1 MKIILL
7 GAHGTGKT
15 TFANILKD
23 KYGWPIIESPSRII
37 HNIPGLNSEQY
48 QEIITRMNQKTWD
61 DLSHYKKC
69 TIFCRTVIDNLS
81 YDDGMEAFDRG
92 TINSLEPYLEYQW
105 IKKHFK
111 ECNDTIIVVRIPVE
125 FPMEKD
131 GVRPESEEYQ
141 KLIDRRQETILQ
153 ALIKDG
159 VIPEKNICRIS
170 GGNHTRLAMF
180 EDFLQNM
187 LVGFLSIE
195 AEG

>member
-37 HNIPGLNSEQY
+37 HNIPGLTPEQY

-81 YDDGMEAFDRG
+81 YDSGMEAFDKG
-92 TINSLEPYLEYQW
+92 IINSLDPYLEYQW
-105 IKKHFK
+105 IKKHFS
-111 ECNDTIIVVRIPVE
+111 ECGDVIIVIRIPVE

-141 KLIDRRQETILQ
+141 KLIDQRQEAILRS
-153 ALIKDG
+153 LIKDG
-159 VIPEKNICRIS
+159 VIKEKNVCRIT
-170 GGNHTRLAMF
+170 GGNYTRLAIF
-180 EDFLQNM
+180 EDFIQNM
-187 LVGFLSIE
+187 LISNLS
-195 AEG
+195 AES